1 MNDSSGRRRGRP
13 NKGHNDVRVKYAM
26 VSAQDRARLLDCSR
40 RGGDLPSLARTLGIN
55 IKTARSI
62 VRTDRDLPKARG
74 GSKSTFNVDVLTS
87 LTKLVDDHPTYTL
100 KQLKSELQR
109 QRPGLA
115 ISTSSIDR
123 LLDGHGYSLKQVSLQ
138 PADRNRADVKEK
150 RKVFATWLE
159 KDGPQTLRF
168 YVDETNFNIW
178 CSRKFGRSKRGT
190 EAVQKTTA
198 SRGPNINIIACMS
211 AEGLLLWKTV
221 DRVSWLTF
229 NEFLEDVSRAITAAE
244 PDCEAVI
251 IMDNAPAHR
260 RAKDA
265 AVSDLHTVMYLPP
278 YSPFFNPIEELF
290 SKFKLGVKAYMRER
304 SEDIFTRPDDI
315 TVKEHRWR
323 LLQSATQD
331 AMQKIHQADCRAYDR
346 HSFEFVAPALDGA
359 DM

>member
-13 NKGHNDVRVKYAM
+13 NRGPNDVRVKYAT

-40 RGGDLPSLARTLGIN
+40 RGGDLQSLARTLGIN

-87 LTKLVDDHPTYTL
+87 LTQLVDDHPTYTL

-109 QRPGLA
+109 QLPGLA

-150 RKVFATWLE
+150 RKVFATWLD

-190 EAVQKTTA
+190 EA
-198 SRGPNINIIACMS
+198 
-211 AEGLLLWKTV
+211 
-221 DRVSWLTF
+221 
-229 NEFLEDVSRAITAAE
+229 
-244 PDCEAVI
+244 
-251 IMDNAPAHR
+251 
-260 RAKDA
+260 
-265 AVSDLHTVMYLPP
+265 
-278 YSPFFNPIEELF
+278 
-290 SKFKLGVKAYMRER
+290 AYMRER
-304 SEDIFTRPDDI
+304 SEEIFIRPDDI

-331 AMQKIHQADCRAYDR
+331 AMQKIPQADCRAYDR
-346 HSFEFVAPALDGA
+346 HSFEFGLLVRRRPLVSAVVELKYKVAQND
-359 DM
+359 